1 MHTFKS
7 NIIKLTI
14 LMLFVLSTLSVVSA
28 EDAVSADVQ
37 VDESYAYDCI
47 DEFYESQDIQT
58 TSYLENNDDIQI
70 DEDQIICNQ
79 EIDIDTYHLN
89 ESVDVINDFE
99 CNNDDSYYEV
109 DNATSELSL
118 NHQLIRKE
126 INHNN
131 VDLEN
136 KDNFIVFTSFTHESY
151 VQFFTFYHSFE
162 VNNSSDS
169 LDFNRNILRFTEI
182 KDFLLSCDIWTY
194 MSPNFSHYSLTESVI
209 LSNNK
214 IFSNYIYSLDN
225 SIFGINRLFN
235 LNSIYFFKFFN
246 HHPFYQYIFN
256 PLDFYHLDVLQ
267 FKYGE
272 VCL

>member
-1 MHTFKS
+1 
-7 NIIKLTI
+7 
-14 LMLFVLSTLSVVSA
+14 MLFVLSTLSVVSA
-28 EDAVSADVQ
+28 EDAVSADIQ
-37 VDESYAYDCI
+37 VDESYAYNYI

-58 TSYLENNDDIQI
+58 TSCLESNDDIQT

-79 EIDIDTYHLN
+79 EINVDISYSN
-89 ESVDVINDFE
+89 ESVDVSNDLG
-99 CNNDDSYYEV
+99 CNNDDSFYEV

-118 NHQLIRKE
+118 NNHLISEE
-126 INHNN
+126 INHDNADLKNN
-131 VDLEN
+131 
-136 KDNFIVFTSFTHESY
+136 DNFIVFTSVTQESY
-151 VQFFTFYHSFE
+151 VKFFTSLPSFE
-162 VNNSSDS
+162 VLNSSDS
-169 LDFNRNILRFTEI
+169 LDFNRNIFRFTEI

-194 MSPNFSHYSLTESVI
+194 VSPNFSNYSLTESII

-235 LNSIYFFKFFN
+235 PNSIYFFKFFN

-256 PLDFYHLDVLQ
+256 QLDFYHLDALQ
-267 FKYGE
+267 FNYGE